1 MVERCGSHL
10 SLGLALRIALAPIA
24 YSLVLYLVVVNLVV
38 TAVRLACILP
48 VVRPTAASAS
58 LHSVRVVRYACPS
71 LRLASIPLLY
81 PSLTNSTLLRLAC
94 CYLSE
99 RYSRTLP
106 QLPRIYLSP
115 PQVSGQT

>member
-58 LHSVRVVRYACPS
+58 LHGVRIVRYACPS

-81 PSLTNSTLLRLAC
+81 PPLSKQHARLRFVLLPERETPRASLSF
-94 CYLSE
+94 
-99 RYSRTLP
+99 
-106 QLPRIYLSP
+106 Q
-115 PQVSGQT
+115 G

>member
-1 MVERCGSHL
+1 MGWCGYDL
-10 SLGLALRIALAPIA
+10 SLGLALRAVFDLIT
-24 YSLVLYLVVVNLVV
+24 YSLILYHVVVNLVV

-94 CYLSE
+94 CYPE
-99 RYSRTLP
+99 P
-106 QLPRIYLSP
+106 
-115 PQVSGQT
+115 

>member
-1 MVERCGSHL
+1 MVGRCGSHL
-10 SLGLALRIALAPIA
+10 SSGLALRIALALIA

-94 CYLSE
+94 CYPE
-99 RYSRTLP
+99 P
-106 QLPRIYLSP
+106 
-115 PQVSGQT
+115 